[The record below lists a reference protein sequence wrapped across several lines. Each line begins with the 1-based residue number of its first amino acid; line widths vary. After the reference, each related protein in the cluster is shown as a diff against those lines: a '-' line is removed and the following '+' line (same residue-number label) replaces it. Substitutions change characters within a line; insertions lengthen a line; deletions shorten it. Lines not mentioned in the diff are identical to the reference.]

1 MNPPCSK
8 DDIRGVS
15 PCPEATLPLCNDV
28 EIAPNVSAETVS
40 SSCARVYNGGNVY
53 NTCFKLEMSQTTTS
67 ALRLR

>member
-1 MNPPCSK
+1 MNPPRSK
-8 DDIRGVS
+8 DDIRGAS
-15 PCPEATLPLCNDV
+15 PSPEATLPPCNDV

-53 NTCFKLEMSQTTTS
+53 KTCFKLELSQRTS